1 MNMMKKI
8 IIYFILALIFFAL
21 GFISFNFISELK
33 SGNKNVDIKN
43 QNNTY
48 EAGWQAANK
57 RLVDLGVVR
66 NLEEIDIKE
75 ISGFVSNVSD
85 NKIWVK
91 IVPLSPLHDPDL
103 DIRIIGINERTEI
116 KKLIIKSQDEF
127 QKEMKEYVEKY
138 GEIND
143 LVEPT
148 EDKLPT
154 RYSEQKITVSEV
166 VAGVQVIIKTST
178 NISQEKEFIAN
189 EITVYPK

>member
-1 MNMMKKI
+1 MKKI
-8 IIYFILALIFFAL
+8 IIYFVLALVFFAL
-21 GFISFNFISELK
+21 GFISFHFISEFK
-33 SGNKNVDIKN
+33 TDNKKTDTNN

-48 EAGWQAANK
+48 AAGWQAASK

-66 NLEEIDIKE
+66 DAEEINIKE
-75 ISGFVSNVSD
+75 ISGFVSEVGN
-85 NKIWVK
+85 NEILVK

-103 DIRIIGINERTEI
+103 DTRIIKVNDKTEI
-116 KKLIIKSQDEF
+116 KKLIIKPLDEF
-127 QKEMKEYVEKY
+127 QREMKDYTDKY

-148 EDKLPT
+148 ENKLPA
-154 RYSEQKITVSEV
+154 RYTEQKITVSEIIV
-166 VAGVQVIIKTST
+166 GHQVIIKTST